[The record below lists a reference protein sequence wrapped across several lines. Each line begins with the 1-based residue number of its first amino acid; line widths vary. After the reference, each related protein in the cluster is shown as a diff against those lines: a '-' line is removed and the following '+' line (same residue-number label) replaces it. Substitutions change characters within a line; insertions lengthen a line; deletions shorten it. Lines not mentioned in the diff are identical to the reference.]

1 MLGWLQSLLNRI
13 SMVFCLNFYDAFLLL
28 IRMPTKQIVFQD
40 AVLNSIAGSI
50 ILPEVQSTGNVFND
64 VLSCII
70 EQQIHYRSSKK
81 IYKRM
86 LEKAGLDQ
94 VYLDNFEVFERLAI
108 PTIKLSQ
115 NKIETVDRVV
125 QFFSQQQLDWTMMS
139 DDEVAQTLSQIK
151 GVGKWTIDMILMYT
165 LERPNIMPYD
175 DFHLKQV
182 MVQVYNLNPVVSLK
196 RSMQEISN
204 DWQPN
209 RSLAVKYLLEWKKQN
224 NLK

>member
-1 MLGWLQSLLNRI
+1 MATQ
-13 SMVFCLNFYDAFLLL
+13 
-28 IRMPTKQIVFQD
+28 KIVFND

-50 ILPEVQSTGNVFND
+50 FLPEVESTGNVFND

-81 IYKRM
+81 IYKRL

-94 VYLDNFEVFERLAI
+94 VYLHNFETFEQLAI
-108 PTIKLSQ
+108 PSIKLSQ
-115 NKIETVDRVV
+115 NKFETVDRVH
-125 QFFSQQQLDWTMMS
+125 QFFSQNNLDWMKMS
-139 DDEVAQTLSQIK
+139 DDEVVYNLSQIK
-151 GVGKWTIDMILMYT
+151 GVGKWTIDMILMFT

-175 DFHLKQV
+175 DFHLKQI
-182 MVQVYNLNPVVSLK
+182 MTHVYNLNPVVSLK
-196 RSMQEISN
+196 RSMQEISD

-224 NLK
+224 KIRD

>member
-1 MLGWLQSLLNRI
+1 MATQ
-13 SMVFCLNFYDAFLLL
+13 
-28 IRMPTKQIVFQD
+28 KIVFND

-50 ILPEVQSTGNVFND
+50 FLPEVESNGNVFND

-70 EQQIHYRSSKK
+70 EQQVHYRSSKK
-81 IYKRM
+81 IYKSL

-94 VYLDNFEVFERLAI
+94 VHLYNFETFEQLAI
-108 PTIKLSQ
+108 PSIKLSQ
-115 NKIETVDRVV
+115 NKIETVDRVH
-125 QFFSQQQLDWTMMS
+125 QFFTQNNLDWMKMS
-139 DDEVAQTLSQIK
+139 DDEVAYNLSQIK
-151 GVGKWTIDMILMYT
+151 GVGKWTIDMILMFT

-175 DFHLKQV
+175 DFHLKQI
-182 MVQVYNLNPVVSLK
+182 MTHVYNLNPVVSLK

-224 NLK
+224 KIRD